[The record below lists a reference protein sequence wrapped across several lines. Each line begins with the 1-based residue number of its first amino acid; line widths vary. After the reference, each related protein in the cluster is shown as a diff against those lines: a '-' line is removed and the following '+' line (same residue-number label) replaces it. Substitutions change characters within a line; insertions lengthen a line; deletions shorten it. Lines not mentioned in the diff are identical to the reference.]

1 MRRVAFNLVRHSA
14 PYRASSAPYRASS
27 SDEWECIGGLQ
38 PLEGSSTSQEAPHPL
53 FTDAQVDSALHLMQ
67 TNPLHALERADF
79 EVFGKRLSWVK
90 LADGCIHRLSTDLL
104 HLERVQDVK
113 ERADL
118 LRSRLEARRAV
129 GNRRTPTK
137 TQTAIGDLYAAS
149 IAVYD
154 LQTLSG
160 GNLVRDVDGA
170 LGRLSVIMRRW
181 RAVQSLAPHATPR
194 TDDLVRMVKSAVDI
208 VLASNVTESTKA
220 QARRLW
226 SQWCPAARPAAR
238 SAPAFPPSRPT
249 SWPTPR
255 PALLL
260 DSRQGTKVEFDSD
273 AYDSD

>member
-1 MRRVAFNLVRHSA
+1 M
-14 PYRASSAPYRASS
+14 
-27 SDEWECIGGLQ
+27 
-38 PLEGSSTSQEAPHPL
+38 
-53 FTDAQVDSALHLMQ
+53 
-67 TNPLHALERADF
+67 
-79 EVFGKRLSWVK
+79 
-90 LADGCIHRLSTDLL
+90 
-104 HLERVQDVK
+104 
-113 ERADL
+113 
-118 LRSRLEARRAV
+118 
-129 GNRRTPTK
+129 
-137 TQTAIGDLYAAS
+137 
-149 IAVYD
+149 
-154 LQTLSG
+154 
-160 GNLVRDVDGA
+160 VRDVDGA